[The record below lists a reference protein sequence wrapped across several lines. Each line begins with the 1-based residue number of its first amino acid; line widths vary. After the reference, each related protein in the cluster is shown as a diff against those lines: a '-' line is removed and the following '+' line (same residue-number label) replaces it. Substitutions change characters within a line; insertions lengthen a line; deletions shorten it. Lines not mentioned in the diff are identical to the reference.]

1 MLLVDQANRMQPTT
15 QKEAKGPNEMSG
27 KQEGLSNEDSGHSTP
42 VADNPNKSSKGEGT
56 AETAK
61 LKGTVD
67 VNRPQA

>member
-1 MLLVDQANRMQPTT
+1 MQATT
-15 QKEAKGPNEMSG
+15 QKDAKGPNEMSG
-27 KQEGLSNEDSGHSTP
+27 KQEGLSNADSGHSTP